1 MVVSTGKTADIFGL
15 CYYLA
20 LPKHDNINPP
30 NNIFNY
36 GVMYVDIS
44 QNPSWQHAFSIYNRI
59 MEISSRLYSLTGWK
73 RGQVKVYYPNN
84 LVGNVETMGYVDSGG
99 NLWEKIVK
107 SIVASTNTIYI
118 ASDYWASGPYSYD
131 GIAHEYG
138 HAVMDSLYGGI
149 PRGSYAG
156 DHSFYQ
162 KTDPIF
168 AFVEGWANFFSN
180 AMRNNRYLLN
190 YDVET
195 LPRNADAD
203 KIEGYIT
210 SILWDIYDAANDD
223 PLNLGFDEIFNIL
236 KNYKP
241 KTIHEFWDH
250 WLFSAN
256 YNYRSAL
263 NTIFWNAGIDKN
275 EAPTCSI
282 TSPNAGG
289 WYSGVVTVTA
299 STFDV
304 DGTVSQV
311 EFQYSTDKVTWYNI
325 GSDSSPPWSYSW
337 STSSLIS
344 EDSSVWVRARAY
356 DGMEWGPWDECDVP
370 FGIDNTPPSYS
381 GQSPTGGTKYDN
393 DPTNIRLQI
402 TWTDSVSGVTSVK
415 FRYKYGADAS
425 WSSWLNPS
433 SSSGNTYW
441 YDIPRSEWSN
451 YVGKTIYWESY
462 AVNGARASKTTSTF
476 TGPMIVDDGATNP
489 SCSNPSASP
498 GGTIYDNSDSIIRF
512 MVYWSDPSG
521 ISDVKFEFWKDS
533 INYHAFSWSGRNV
546 DSNGNGWYWF
556 DMPPAVWKSLVG
568 YKIYWAS
575 YAWDNDIDRP
585 NDISGP
591 ASTDI
596 FEGPSILDDDSS
608 PPSGSNVQP
617 PDGTVVSSEYMG
629 NIRISVNWVDSLS
642 GIYQVRFYYKYGSGS
657 WLERSPSGQSGSTY
671 WYDIPR
677 SEWSQHIGETIY
689 WYSKA
694 WDNDN
699 DRTGDQLTAEYP
711 LSINPYKIIIQLSKA
726 QQKNIYLVVR
736 GMNDGIY
743 YRVYGVSSGSWGSW
757 SALPGATC
765 DSPASV
771 VCCGRLHL
779 VVRGM
784 DGSSLWYSSVD
795 LATNTFSGWS
805 RLSGSTPSAPTL
817 TSDGVTLYLIVRGL
831 NNQIYY
837 RSYANGAW
845 GNWQSVPSGAT
856 CDSPAVTIIDSQLH
870 LVVRGIDGQSLWH
883 AHINLSTSSFSG
895 WTKISGATNST
906 PTLTR

>member
-1 MVVSTGKTADIFGL
+1 MEDGYDIFVEIYLRNDVVVVSTGKTADIFGL

-304 DGTVSQV
+304 DGTVS
-311 EFQYSTDKVTWYNI
+311 
-325 GSDSSPPWSYSW
+325 
-337 STSSLIS
+337 
-344 EDSSVWVRARAY
+344 
-356 DGMEWGPWDECDVP
+356 
-370 FGIDNTPPSYS
+370 
-381 GQSPTGGTKYDN
+381 
-393 DPTNIRLQI
+393 
-402 TWTDSVSGVTSVK
+402 
-415 FRYKYGADAS
+415 
-425 WSSWLNPS
+425 
-433 SSSGNTYW
+433 
-441 YDIPRSEWSN
+441 
-451 YVGKTIYWESY
+451 
-462 AVNGARASKTTSTF
+462 
-476 TGPMIVDDGATNP
+476 
-489 SCSNPSASP
+489 
-498 GGTIYDNSDSIIRF
+498 
-512 MVYWSDPSG
+512 
-521 ISDVKFEFWKDS
+521 
-533 INYHAFSWSGRNV
+533 
-546 DSNGNGWYWF
+546 
-556 DMPPAVWKSLVG
+556 
-568 YKIYWAS
+568 
-575 YAWDNDIDRP
+575 
-585 NDISGP
+585 
-591 ASTDI
+591 
-596 FEGPSILDDDSS
+596 
-608 PPSGSNVQP
+608 
-617 PDGTVVSSEYMG
+617 
-629 NIRISVNWVDSLS
+629 
-642 GIYQVRFYYKYGSGS
+642 
-657 WLERSPSGQSGSTY
+657 
-671 WYDIPR
+671 
-677 SEWSQHIGETIY
+677 
-689 WYSKA
+689 
-694 WDNDN
+694 
-699 DRTGDQLTAEYP
+699 
-711 LSINPYKIIIQLSKA
+711 
-726 QQKNIYLVVR
+726 
-736 GMNDGIY
+736 
-743 YRVYGVSSGSWGSW
+743 
-757 SALPGATC
+757 
-765 DSPASV
+765 
-771 VCCGRLHL
+771 
-779 VVRGM
+779 
-784 DGSSLWYSSVD
+784 
-795 LATNTFSGWS
+795 
-805 RLSGSTPSAPTL
+805 
-817 TSDGVTLYLIVRGL
+817 
-831 NNQIYY
+831 
-837 RSYANGAW
+837 
-845 GNWQSVPSGAT
+845 
-856 CDSPAVTIIDSQLH
+856 
-870 LVVRGIDGQSLWH
+870 
-883 AHINLSTSSFSG
+883 
-895 WTKISGATNST
+895 
-906 PTLTR
+906 